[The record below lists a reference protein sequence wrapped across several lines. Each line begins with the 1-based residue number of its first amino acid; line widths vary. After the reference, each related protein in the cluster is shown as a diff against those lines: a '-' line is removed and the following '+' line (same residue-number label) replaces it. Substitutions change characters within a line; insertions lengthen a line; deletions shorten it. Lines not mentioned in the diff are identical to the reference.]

1 MKTIDKKELLMQR
14 IIALE
19 SKQAYEL
26 NQLKSE
32 FHTAIDQL
40 SPWHLIKNAFTGFTS
55 SPDTKSNLLD
65 SAVDIASHFIAKN
78 TMLGVFQTPIK
89 NVLRNVLAKVLNKVS
104 PKKELQH

>member
-55 SPDTKSNLLD
+55 SPDTKSDVLD
-65 SAVDIASHFIAKN
+65 GAVNIASHFLSRNPI
-78 TMLGVFQTPIK
+78 LGVFQKPIK
-89 NVLRNVLAKVLNKVS
+89 NILRNTLEKLIHKIS